1 MKRLDRLYMGTNT
14 KMYKTISDTTAFL
27 SRLNQLT
34 ADIPADCLELF
45 VIPSYT
51 ALESASRTAAGDG
64 SGSEPRTWA
73 GRMKANSPGRFPPSC
88 CRRSV

>member
-27 SRLNQLT
+27 SRLDQLT
-34 ADIPADCLELF
+34 ADIPADHLELF

-51 ALESASRTAAGDG
+51 SLESASRTVAG
-64 SGSEPRTWA
+64 
-73 GRMKANSPGRFPPSC
+73 GRIRVGAQNMGWEDEGQFTG
-88 CRRSV
+88 

>member
-27 SRLNQLT
+27 SRLDQLT
-34 ADIPADCLELF
+34 ADIPADHLELF

-51 ALESASRTAAGDG
+51 SLESASRTVAGG
-64 SGSEPRTWA
+64 SGSEPKTWA
-73 GRMKANSPGRFPPSC
+73 GRMKASSPGRFPPSC
-88 CRRSV
+88 CRKSE